1 MAKFK
6 KRNKGGGGG
15 DGGGMSGSNMVGILS
30 QVIGGALM
38 LFALILF
45 QIAIGQLDTAYTDAS
60 TYDQVGL
67 TDVMGIFGMVVF
79 LVLIGSGIAV
89 IAGGAAVGVIRA
101 IRGNWIQVF
110 LAFAMGAVA
119 LIIAFILNTIIQ
131 AQLNT
136 AQVAINATTNIA
148 NFPGLY
154 DISRIFGMLIF
165 LVLVG
170 SGIASITGS
179 LVGAFKQIRSGF

>member
-1 MAKFK
+1 MPRFK

-15 DGGGMSGSNMVGILS
+15 GGSAMGGGNMVGIMS
-30 QVIGGALM
+30 QVIGGALL

-45 QIAIGQLDTAYTDAS
+45 GIAIGQLDTAYTAAAG
-60 TYDQVGL
+60 YDQVGL
-67 TDVMGIFGMVVF
+67 TDIMGIFGMVVF
-79 LVLIGSGIAV
+79 LVLVGSGIAV
-89 IAGGAAVGVIRA
+89 IAGGAAIGVIRA
-101 IRGNWIQVF
+101 IKGNWIQVF

-119 LIIAFILNTIIQ
+119 LIIAFILNTVIQ

-136 AQVAINATTNIA
+136 AQVAINAATNVA
-148 NFPGLY
+148 NFAGLY

-165 LVLVG
+165 LTLVG

-179 LVGAFKQIRSGF
+179 LVGAFKQLRSGF